1 MGEISICHGFV
12 NLARQ
17 IFAAVENVD
26 GSKGRMLYSCSEV
39 RVIPSRDK
47 CFALLQENEVPGHII
62 QHSRVVHGVALYL
75 CRALI
80 LHGAKL
86 DRALVE
92 AGSLLHDITKMKSLE
107 VGEGHPQ
114 SGAHLLSR
122 LGYPQ
127 VAEIVRQHVVLDDGI
142 STGPVTEA
150 ALVHYADKRVK
161 HTTIVSLAE
170 RFRDLKERYG
180 KTPPALAWLENV
192 EGKSLELEERIFRE
206 LPIAPES
213 LASLVHVE

>member
-1 MGEISICHGFV
+1 VS
-12 NLARQ
+12 
-17 IFAAVENVD
+17 
-26 GSKGRMLYSCSEV
+26 
-39 RVIPSRDK
+39 VIPSRDK
-47 CFALLQENEVPGHII
+47 CFALLQENEVPQHII
-62 QHSRVVHGVALYL
+62 QHSRVVHRVALYL

-80 LHGAKL
+80 LRGEEL
-86 DRALVE
+86 DPALVE

-107 VGEGHPQ
+107 IGEGHPQ
-114 SGAHLLSR
+114 SGARLLSR

-142 STGPVTEA
+142 SNSPVTEA

-180 KTPPALAWLENV
+180 KSPSALAWLEDL
-192 EGKSLELEERIFRE
+192 EGKSSELEQRIFHE
-206 LPIAPES
+206 LAIAPES
-213 LASLVHVE
+213 LTSLVHVE